1 MIFEA
6 IYSIQTLS
14 LSLCAQYL
22 EGICK
27 ELFTAKSRGGLVV
40 LFIYFYI
47 IYIFS
52 LVFFVEEQVPSPHFN
67 SP

>member
-40 LFIYFYI
+40 LFIYPETKGQTLE
-47 IYIFS
+47 S
-52 LVFFVEEQVPSPHFN
+52 MGQHLGLH
-67 SP
+67 